1 VRVALLVLV
10 LSAAPCAARA
20 QPAVPSDATATPTLS
35 FDLITRETFVRRHAF
50 SLDHFFEF
58 EPGGVVARLG
68 PIGNDA
74 YFSRWGIGRGRAVF
88 LVNGI
93 PLNNPQDGTAPLV
106 DIATSGLAQLFL
118 DGANNAAR
126 VSGIEGT
133 IEMREMV
140 ARPSRPHTFI
150 ELSKGT
156 NELRQRRVRFG
167 SEAGRVGL
175 DLSYDEVLD
184 DGYNFDANDI
194 LFPQPSPE
202 GRAISRNAA
211 VVVRGD
217 LEEKAHYAI
226 GLRRFRSSSTGD
238 LVSAANEATRGGHLA
253 WATAGVGPLEAT
265 AYGRGYSC
273 DRADSATTNES
284 AGGVVSWS
292 QRYGDTTLRVFA
304 LGEHTNATQSVG
316 GAEARTRTSLA
327 SGGAGVETMWAG
339 TTWFAHGSAAFDE
352 QQGAWGAAAGARRDI
367 PHGDVAVSARRAFRL
382 PSIGERYLPS
392 HTRNG
397 YTISGDRVID
407 PEMAWEGS
415 AAWTL
420 RAGAVTNRIRG
431 AWIRS
436 EDYISFAVPVGDSF
450 SRRAANSSREPAM
463 SFFEERIAVAAKW
476 GAFELGGDA
485 GATYATGDREGAF
498 QSVPRTQVN
507 ASLVVGRSLFE
518 ASSALYLEGSYAFMD
533 ERRDYNGVP
542 LSSYQV
548 VNVGIVGRLIDVRV
562 YLKWLNLLD
571 ESYQTVSGYLMTPNT
586 LAYGIEWTLFD

>member
-1 VRVALLVLV
+1 MRAALFVLV
-10 LSAAPCAARA
+10 LCAAPGPAPA
-20 QPAVPSDATATPTLS
+20 QSTAPPDSVATPILS

-50 SLDHFFEF
+50 SLDHFLEF

-74 YFSRWGIGRGRAVF
+74 YFSRWGIGRGRVVF
-88 LVNGI
+88 IVNGI

-106 DIATSGLAQLFL
+106 DIATSGLAQLSL
-118 DGANNAAR
+118 DGASNSAR
-126 VSGIEGT
+126 ESGIEGT

-167 SEAGRVGL
+167 SEAGRIGL

-194 LFPQPSPE
+194 LFPQPAPE
-202 GRAISRNAA
+202 GRALSRNAA

-217 LEEKAHYAI
+217 LEERARYAI

-253 WATAGVGPLEAT
+253 WATAGVGPVEAT
-265 AYGRGYSC
+265 AYGRGYSS

-284 AGGVVSWS
+284 AGGVVSWN
-292 QRYGDTTLRVFA
+292 QRYGDTVLRVFA
-304 LGEHTNATQSVG
+304 LGEHTNATQSVA
-316 GAEARTRTSLA
+316 GAEARTRTSLG
-327 SGGAGVETMWAG
+327 SGGAGVESRWAG
-339 TTWFAHGSAAFDE
+339 ATWFAHGSAAFDE
-352 QQGAWGAAAGARRDI
+352 QQGAWGAAAGARLDI
-367 PHGDVAVSARRAFRL
+367 PRGDVAVSARRAFRL

-392 HTRNG
+392 HTRDG
-397 YTISGDRVID
+397 YTISGDDAID
-407 PEMAWEGS
+407 PEVAWEGS

-420 RAGAVTNRIRG
+420 RAGAVTNRVRG
-431 AWIRS
+431 SWIRS
-436 EDYISFAVPVGDSF
+436 EDYISFAIPVGETL
-450 SRRAANSSREPAM
+450 SRRAANSSREPSM

-476 GAFELGGDA
+476 GKFELGADA
-485 GATYATGDREGAF
+485 GGTYATGDREGAF